1 MSGSVTITDEIGSGA
16 PNNRP
21 RSPRPEAGKWP
32 LILGVLLLLVGIAI
46 AIAWPIKVPY
56 YTLSPGPVY
65 DTSDFVSV
73 VETNGAEDA
82 NGELFFLTVSLAE
95 ANLFE
100 WAAAQLSPKVDLAP
114 RENIRPTGVSK
125 EDLRRENLAR
135 MEQSKTDAQFVALT
149 ELGYEP
155 TYIGTGARVIETVP
169 ETGAVGVV
177 LPEDV
182 IVAIDGEAVEFRDDL
197 PAALEGK
204 EIGDSVVITV
214 ERGTE
219 GTDQTEFSDPEG
231 APLGEGLEVIDLT
244 IVLGPHVDDPERVMI
259 GILVDNNPPI
269 VEFPV
274 EIDMDSQNIGGPSA
288 GMMFTLEIINQLTE
302 DDITDGIRIA
312 GTGTIRRDG
321 TVGAIGGVRQKVY
334 AAIDAGATVVFIPAD
349 NYDDA
354 ILAAGDDITVVR
366 VETID
371 DPLDYLGFD
380 VVDLAA

>member
-1 MSGSVTITDEIGSGA
+1 MSGSVTIIDETDGGA
-16 PNNRP
+16 P
-21 RSPRPEAGKWP
+21 RSPRTMRPSAGKWP
-32 LILGVLLLLVGIAI
+32 LILGIFLLLVGIAI
-46 AIAWPIKVPY
+46 AVAWPIKVPY

-65 DTSDFVSV
+65 DTSDFVDV
-73 VETNGAEDA
+73 VETSTYEDA
-82 NGELFFLTVSLAE
+82 NGELFFLTVSLQE

-114 RENIRPTGVSK
+114 RENIRPTGVSR

-135 MEQSKTDAQFVALT
+135 MEQSKTDAQFVALS

-169 ETGAVGVV
+169 ETGSVGVV
-177 LPEDV
+177 LRDDV
-182 IVAIDGEAVEFRDDL
+182 IVAIDGELIEFRDDL
-197 PAALEGK
+197 PAALEDK
-204 EIGDSVVITV
+204 QIGDSVSLTV
-214 ERGTE
+214 ERPIP
-219 GTDQTEFSDPEG
+219 D
-231 APLGEGLEVIDLT
+231 GEDSETLELVI
-244 IVLGPHVDDPERVMI
+244 ILGPHVDDPERPMI

-269 VEFPV
+269 FEFPV

-321 TVGAIGGVRQKVY
+321 TVGPIGGVKQKVY

-354 ILAAGDDITVVR
+354 ILAAGDSITVVR

-371 DPLDYLGFD
+371 DPLEFLQVDL
-380 VVDLAA
+380 VDLAA